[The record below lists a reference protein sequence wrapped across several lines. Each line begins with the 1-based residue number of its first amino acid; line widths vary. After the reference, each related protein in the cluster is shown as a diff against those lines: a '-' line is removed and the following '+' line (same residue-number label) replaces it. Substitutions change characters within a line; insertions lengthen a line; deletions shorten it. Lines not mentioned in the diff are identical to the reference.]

1 MNTHQKWTGCFHGG
15 TFWHSQRYNTGLKQ
29 AHNVTSVGHEHMLV
43 FLGNLN
49 RQKKSAWK
57 IVNPLSYNFID
68 QNDKKK
74 IGPWDLCWLK
84 QWYID
89 QVLKKSFP
97 TCGELTQSNT
107 LCHHVPI
114 NQKTPL
120 LQGRQFYQDHCQP
133 IAPSTDNSKS
143 YFTSSQKHKNTR
155 FPILSRFFYCF
166 FTIFNILIIIN
177 NLLQNLVWSCRF
189 KCTQN

>member
-1 MNTHQKWTGCFHGG
+1 MRAF
-15 TFWHSQRYNTGLKQ
+15 
-29 AHNVTSVGHEHMLV
+29 V
-43 FLGNLN
+43 NLHFTTIPSTWN
-49 RQKKSAWK
+49 K
-57 IVNPLSYNFID
+57 ICKHVEKYSITWINMWFETLTLRIKMVY
-68 QNDKKK
+68 KREE

-89 QVLKKSFP
+89 QVSKKKFP

-143 YFTSSQKHKNTR
+143 YSTSSQKHKNTR
-155 FPILSRFFYCF
+155 FPILGRFFYCF

-189 KCTQN
+189 QCTQN

>member
-1 MNTHQKWTGCFHGG
+1 MPYIADIWESHHKALGKGANHQRVDLWKTAINQATLHMYWVNHTHITKNVYTFSFNTILFLLKRRACYCFPCHPE
-15 TFWHSQRYNTGLKQ
+15 Y
-29 AHNVTSVGHEHMLV
+29 
-43 FLGNLN
+43 
-49 RQKKSAWK
+49 
-57 IVNPLSYNFID
+57 
-68 QNDKKK
+68 
-74 IGPWDLCWLK
+74 
-84 QWYID
+84 
-89 QVLKKSFP
+89 
-97 TCGELTQSNT
+97 GELTQSNT

-114 NQKTPL
+114 NQKIPL

-155 FPILSRFFYCF
+155 FPILGRFFYCF

-189 KCTQN
+189 KCTQNWAALSCH